1 MALSIFLSTLE
12 GYHVEIRHR
21 RVITFDEALAMQDD
35 EKKEGNA
42 VSHDHRVCDRVES
55 EGFYYSPKI
64 PGIPDKA
71 SKVAKTEGNKRNQE
85 VALFS
90 AEEGR
95 VVTHYY
101 PMVRSWTAR

>member
-1 MALSIFLSTLE
+1 M
-12 GYHVEIRHR
+12 EIRHR

-42 VSHDHRVCDRVES
+42 VSHDHRDCDRVES
-55 EGFYYSPKI
+55 EGVWYIPKI
-64 PGIPDKA
+64 PLAPDKA
-71 SKVAKTEGNKRNQE
+71 SKVAKTEGDKRNQE

-95 VVTHYY
+95 VVTH
-101 PMVRSWTAR
+101 